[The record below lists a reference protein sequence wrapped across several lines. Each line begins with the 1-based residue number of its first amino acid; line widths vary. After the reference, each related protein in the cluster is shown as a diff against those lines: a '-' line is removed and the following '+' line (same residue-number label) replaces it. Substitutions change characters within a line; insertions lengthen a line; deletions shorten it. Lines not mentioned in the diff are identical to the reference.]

1 MTSAAAIDK
10 ELAKWIDSL
19 PLFLPEEAD
28 YDILDILSVGH
39 EYT

>member
-1 MTSAAAIDK
+1 MTSAAIDK

-19 PLFLPEEAD
+19 LLFPPEEAD
-28 YDILDILSVGH
+28 YDILDIFSVGH